1 MLGDF
6 FSKTKFS
13 AHDFFPR
20 TLREKSKNLNLNFFY
35 PPRRRGAILFY
46 LIYKKT
52 FALPAGPY
60 FLLVQKVSKKD
71 LCPFIKAIPCGTI
84 RYSLRSTIFAA
95 FQGFD
100 FF

>member
-1 MLGDF
+1 LSACWAIRGELLDFFFMLGDF

-20 TLREKSKNLNLNFFY
+20 TLREKSKNFNLNFFY

-60 FLLVQKVSKKD
+60 FLLVQKVSNN
-71 LCPFIKAIPCGTI
+71 
-84 RYSLRSTIFAA
+84 
-95 FQGFD
+95 
-100 FF
+100 